1 MARFLRAFRLA
12 GREPS
17 ARDDVETELQ
27 FHLAEMEDLL
37 VARGAT
43 PEAARE
49 EARRRLGDLE
59 RLRKELRVMDEDT
72 RRVVRRTQWLEDLG
86 ADLRFAARG
95 LARAPGFTLVVIGT
109 LGLAIGA
116 NATMFGV
123 VDRLLLRP
131 PAAIPYADQVRRVTV
146 SRWIG
151 NRLTEPWDAVS
162 YPSFRALR
170 DDTRS
175 FAAVAAVAVKEMSSG
190 TGAEARPVRTVLATG
205 QYFALLG
212 TQPFLGRFFGEEEDR
227 EGGGTAVVVVSHA
240 FWRAAL
246 GARPGALGDV
256 LRLDGHPFQVI
267 GVAPPGFT
275 GTELQPVDAWVP
287 FNAAGPFSF
296 GAFGAD
302 GDWRVNQAWQF
313 LNVHV
318 RLKEGAN
325 ETAAASDAMR
335 AYQAAAEPER
345 TYEKRAVPVL
355 GSLIAARTPGASE
368 GSDARVAAWLFGVA
382 AIVLIIAC
390 ANVANLVLARGVR
403 REGEMAVRL
412 AIGGSRGRLLRML
425 LTESV
430 LLAGFGAGVGLVLA
444 RWGGDLMRGV
454 LLPGVVWEAGGGAG
468 RVLAV
473 TALATIVAA
482 IVASLLPMTRAGR
495 RGVVGALHGA
505 SRQVGA
511 GSLRLRTGL
520 LLVQTTLCTALL
532 VGAGLFVRSL
542 DRVSGLDLGIATAR
556 LLNVRVDLRA
566 AGIPPEQQRGFY
578 RDAVE
583 RLRRTPGVRAAG
595 AIQGVPFGPNAA
607 EGIRIPGMDSI
618 RVTPGGGPYFFRVT
632 PGALEALGVRL
643 LRGRLFAEADGP
655 EAAPVAVISERMAR
669 DIWPGGDAVGK
680 CFMAGEDD
688 RCREIVGIVA
698 DLHRQAIEE
707 APFMLYFTLV
717 EQQRPVATPTNI
729 LVTTLDDPGRM
740 VEPVRRELQALRGDL
755 PYVSVR
761 PFEDMI
767 APHKRAWRLGATMFT
782 VFAGLSLLIAA
793 VGLYGVLSYLVS
805 ERTRELG
812 LRAALGATPKALLE
826 MVLRSGLASA
836 LAGVGLGLGVVLVV
850 AGKLG
855 PLLYRTSPR
864 DPAVL
869 AAAGL
874 VVVVVA
880 LVASLVPGIRAT
892 KVDPMEALRA
902 E

>member
-1 MARFLRAFRLA
+1 VARLFEVFRLS

-27 FHLAEMEDLL
+27 FHLAELEDLL
-37 VARGAT
+37 RAQGAS
-43 PEAARE
+43 PDAARE

-59 RLRKELRVMDEDT
+59 RLRKELRTMAEDT
-72 RRVVRRTQWLEDLG
+72 RRHVRRTQWIEDLWS
-86 ADLRFAARG
+86 DLRFAARG
-95 LARAPGFTLVVIGT
+95 LARAPGFTLVVVTT

-116 NATMFGV
+116 NASMFGV

-131 PAAIPYADQVRRVTV
+131 PAQIPNADQVRRVTV
-146 SRWIG
+146 ARWIG
-151 NRLTEPWDAVS
+151 DQLTDPWDAVS

-175 FAAVAAVAVKEMSSG
+175 FAAVAAVAPETMSTGS
-190 TGAEARPVRTVLATG
+190 GAEARPIRAVLATG
-205 QYFALLG
+205 QYFAVLG
-212 TQPFLGRFFGEEEDR
+212 TRPALGRFFGEEDDR
-227 EGGGTAVVVVSHA
+227 EPSGSPVVVVSHA
-240 FWRAAL
+240 FWRNSMGARTDAL
-246 GARPGALGDV
+246 GQT
-256 LRLDGHPFQVI
+256 LRLDGQPYEVI
-267 GVAPPGFT
+267 GVAPAGFT
-275 GTELQPVDAWVP
+275 GTELTPVDIWLP
-287 FNAAGPFSF
+287 FNAAGVHT
-296 GAFGAD
+296 FGAD
-302 GDWRVNQAWQF
+302 GEWRTSQGWQF
-313 LNVHV
+313 INIHV
-318 RLKEGAN
+318 RLKEGVN
-325 ETAAASDAMR
+325 ETAAATDAMR
-335 AYQAAAEPER
+335 AYQAIQEPDR
-345 TYEKRAVPVL
+345 VYEKRAVPML

-412 AIGGSRGRLLRML
+412 AIGGSRWRLMRML

-430 LLAGFGAGVGLVLA
+430 LLAGLGASLGMLLA
-444 RWGGDLMRGV
+444 RWGGDVMRGI
-454 LLPGVVWEAGGGAG
+454 LLPGVAWEASGGEG

-473 TALATIVAA
+473 TAIATIFAA

-495 RGVVGALHGA
+495 TSLVGALHGV

-511 GSLRLRTGL
+511 SSLRLRTGL

-542 DRVSGLDLGIATAR
+542 DRVSNLDFGIATDR
-556 LLNVRVDLRA
+556 LLQIRVDLGA
-566 AGIPPEQQRGFY
+566 AGVPREQQQSFY
-578 RDAVE
+578 REAVQ
-583 RLRRTPGVRAAG
+583 RLRVVPGVRAAG
-595 AIQGVPFGPNAA
+595 AMQGMPFGSNSA
-607 EGIRIPGMDSI
+607 EGIKVPGLDSI
-618 RVTPGGGPYFFRVT
+618 RGLPGGGPYFFRVT
-632 PGALEALGVRL
+632 PGALEAIGVRL
-643 LRGRLFAEADGP
+643 LRGRLFTESDGP
-655 EAAPVAVISERMAR
+655 NAQPVAIVSDLMAR
-669 DIWPGGDAVGK
+669 HIWPGDDALGK
-680 CFMAGEDD
+680 CFMAGEDQ

-698 DLHRQAIEE
+698 DLHRQEIEE

-717 EQQRPVATPTNI
+717 DQQQPAATPGNLVVATAGPPE
-729 LVTTLDDPGRM
+729 LL

-761 PFEDMI
+761 PFEDLI
-767 APHKRAWRLGATMFT
+767 APQKRSWRLGATMFS

-812 LRAALGATPKALLE
+812 LRAALGATPRTLLE
-826 MVLRSGLASA
+826 MVVRSGIASA
-836 LAGVGLGLGVVLVV
+836 LAGVLLGLGIVLVV

-855 PLLYRTSPR
+855 SLLYRTSPR

-869 AAAGL
+869 VAAGL

-880 LVASLVPGIRAT
+880 LAASVVPGLRAT
-892 KVDPMEALRA
+892 RVDPMEALRA